1 MKKTILTVTLVTIF
15 ISKIFAQTDKE
26 DVNIALALLNKNKK
40 EVISQAIPLNES
52 QQKPFWDCYDL
63 YENEYNL
70 LLKKRILLIDKFTQN
85 YNSLNDTLATS
96 VAEGMIKNTGEL
108 NDLHHK
114 YFKKFQKIAGGVKAA
129 TLYQIELYVQ
139 TAIQS
144 DVQRQLPII
153 GSLSS
158 MQ

>member
-1 MKKTILTVTLVTIF
+1 MKKTILTLMFVPIF

-52 QQKPFWDCYDL
+52 QQKPFWACYDQ

-70 LLKKRILLIDKFTQN
+70 LLKKRILLISTFTQN
-85 YNSLNDTLATS
+85 YNTLNDTVARY

-108 NDLHHK
+108 NDLHYK
-114 YFKKFQKIAGGVKAA
+114 YLKKFQKIAGGVKAA

-139 TAIQS
+139 TAIQF

-153 GSLSS
+153 GGLRST
-158 MQ
+158 Q